1 MIVKLNK
8 DVVLGSDTQDGS
20 LTLKNNQGQETAKL
34 TATEAS
40 SSWTQCDHPSCGP
53 IRNGKFL
60 FSPAR
65 RSIWHGDG

>member
-34 TATEAS
+34 TATGAS
-40 SSWTQCDHPSCGP
+40 SSWTAVRPSIVRP
-53 IRNGKFL
+53 YRERQIPL
-60 FSPAR
+60 PA
-65 RSIWHGDG
+65 